1 MGADVEWLLVTV
13 GYLLGTIPTAY
24 IVGKKALGRD
34 IRKLGDLNM
43 GARNAY
49 FEIGHKAGIFI
60 FFVDALKG
68 LVAVLIPQLLNASQS
83 VILASGIAAVA
94 GHNWPLFLGFRGG
107 RGEATTIGV
116 LAGLIPI
123 PMLIMAVPT
132 ILTLVIAKNVILATA
147 VMFIGL
153 PVVDWILGVS
163 GLMVIYGI
171 ALPVLVAL
179 THYFR
184 ARNQRKT
191 AHTGA
196 A

>member
-1 MGADVEWLLVTV
+1 MEWLLVAV

-24 IVGKKALGRD
+24 IVGKRVLGKD

-49 FEIGHKAGIFI
+49 FEIGHKAGIII
-60 FFVDALKG
+60 FLVDFAKG
-68 LVAVLIPQLLNASQS
+68 LIAILIPQLLNASQP
-83 VILASGIAAVA
+83 VVLFTGVAAVA
-94 GHNWPLFLGFRGG
+94 GHNWPFFLGFRGG
-107 RGEATTIGV
+107 RGEATTMGV

-132 ILTLVIAKNVILATA
+132 ILTLLIVKNVIAATA

-163 GLMVIYGI
+163 GLMVVYGI

-184 ARNQRKT
+184 ARNRQDT
-191 AHTGA
+191 AHTGTA
-196 A
+196 

>member
-1 MGADVEWLLVTV
+1 MEWLLVLV
-13 GYLLGTIPTAY
+13 GYLLGSIPTAY
-24 IVGKKALGRD
+24 IFGKRVLGKD

-60 FFVDALKG
+60 FFVDFAKG
-68 LVAVLIPQLLNASQS
+68 LIAILIPRLLNASQP
-83 VILASGIAAVA
+83 VVLFTGVAAVA
-94 GHNWPLFLGFRGG
+94 GHNWPFFLHFRGG
-107 RGEATTIGV
+107 RGESTAIGV

-132 ILTLVIAKNVILATA
+132 ILTLLFAKNVILATA
-147 VMFIGL
+147 VMFVGL
-153 PVVDWILGVS
+153 PLVDWMLGVS

-184 ARNQRKT
+184 VRNQNRPAGTGT
-191 AHTGA
+191 A
-196 A
+196 

>member
-1 MGADVEWLLVTV
+1 VEWLLVV
-13 GYLLGTIPTAY
+13 LGYLLGTFPTAY
-24 IVGKKALGRD
+24 VVGKRVLGKD

-60 FFVDALKG
+60 FFIDAAKG
-68 LVAVLIPQLLNASQS
+68 LIAVLVPRLLNVSQPF
-83 VILASGIAAVA
+83 VLAAGIAAVA
-94 GHNWPLFLGFRGG
+94 GHNWPVFLSFRGG

-132 ILTLVIAKNVILATA
+132 ILTLVIVKNVITATA
-147 VMFIGL
+147 VMFVGL
-153 PVVDWILGVS
+153 PIVDWILGVS

-171 ALPVLVAL
+171 GLPVLVAL

-184 ARNQRKT
+184 VHNRGNP
-191 AHTGA
+191 AHTETA
-196 A
+196 